1 MKWELFWSI
10 QLALLQQT
18 GSLSFPFVFNFL
30 PILSFFSVAVVD
42 GCGGSGGAKDCIESK
57 LFFLISVCYC
67 FDVVFFPPSN
77 LLPFR
82 YQPKTFLVE

>member
-30 PILSFFSVAVVD
+30 PILSFFLSVAVVD
-42 GCGGSGGAKDCIESK
+42 GCGGSGGAKDCAESK
-57 LFFLISVCYC
+57 LFF
-67 FDVVFFPPSN
+67 
-77 LLPFR
+77 
-82 YQPKTFLVE
+82 